1 MKEVHETFALAVKQH
16 QAGHSAEAEALYRR
30 VIEALPDCAAA
41 LNNLGLLIA
50 REEAVEMFHRA
61 VAAEPGYVDA
71 LLNLSGT
78 LYGAEDFRGA
88 DLFYQRAL
96 ALIPERGEDLF
107 RLARVLQTQG
117 RDEEAVA
124 QYERAVAL
132 DPAMTGAL
140 CNLAALHG
148 KAKRRERAAECLR
161 LALHNDPA
169 SNVLNYNMAIVLKQ
183 QGRLSEAAAHSAR
196 MSHPQPLRVETAAAQ
211 QRVVLLASALVG
223 NVPTDCLLPTQANTL
238 VTWQVEYATDEQ
250 EQQLPAYDVAF
261 NAIGNADVIDA
272 ALPRLRRFGGKRPLL
287 NDPQAVAQ
295 TRRDRLHAL
304 LAGLPGVV
312 VPLVLRVEQA
322 ELVSSSLP
330 ARLAEAGI
338 GFPVLV
344 RPIVGHG
351 GEAVSFV
358 ENAERLADLD
368 LHEADAYYVIAYHDY
383 RAADGHYRKY
393 RAIFVD
399 GVPYAYHLA
408 ISRHWLVHYFSADML
423 AGSWKREEEARFLN
437 DPAAT
442 LGAATWAQVA
452 AIGRRL
458 GLDYAGLDFS
468 ILPSG
473 EILVFE
479 ANATM
484 SVHLN
489 ESIADFPYKHACVP
503 AIFHAFTAM
512 IDRHAGAAAIRALN
526 HNCLPFPATGA
537 PR

>member
-1 MKEVHETFALAVKQH
+1 MSVTVMKEVHETFTLAVKHH
-16 QAGHSAEAEALYRR
+16 QAGHAAEAEALYRR

-41 LNNLGLLIA
+41 LNNLGLLIS

-61 VAAEPGYVDA
+61 VAAEPDYVDA

-78 LYGAEDFRGA
+78 LYGADDLRGA

-107 RLARVLQTQG
+107 RLARVLQMQG
-117 RDEEAVA
+117 RDEDAVT
-124 QYERAVAL
+124 QYERVVAL
-132 DPAMTGAL
+132 DPALTGAL
-140 CNLAALHG
+140 CNLASLHG
-148 KAKRRERAAECLR
+148 KAKRRGRAAECLR

-183 QGRLSEAAAHSAR
+183 QGRLKEAAAHSAM
-196 MSHPQPLRVETAAAQ
+196 MSLPQPLTVKTAPGQ

-223 NVPTDCLLPTQANTL
+223 NVPLECLLPADANTL
-238 VTWQVEYATDEQ
+238 VNWQVEYTTDEQ
-250 EQQLPAYDVAF
+250 ERELPAYDVAF

-272 ALPRLRRFGGKRPLL
+272 ALPRLQRFRKQRSLL
-287 NDPQAVAQ
+287 NDPGAVAR
-295 TRRDRLHAL
+295 TRRDRLPTL

-312 VPLVLRVEQA
+312 VPLVQRVEHA
-322 ELVSSSLP
+322 ELSSFSLP

-338 GFPVLV
+338 GFPLLV

-351 GEAVSFV
+351 GEGVSFV
-358 ENAERLADLD
+358 ENAEQLANLD
-368 LHEADAYYVIAYHDY
+368 LHEADAYYTIAYHDY
-383 RAADGHYRKY
+383 RAADGHFRKY

-408 ISRHWLVHYFSADML
+408 ISQQWLVHYFSSDML
-423 AGSWKREEEARFLN
+423 AGAWKREEEARFLS
-437 DPAAT
+437 DPAAA
-442 LGAATWAQVA
+442 LGAAVWAQVA
-452 AIGRRL
+452 AIGRCV

-468 ILPSG
+468 VLPSG

-489 ESIADFPYKHACVP
+489 DNAAEFPYKHACVP
-503 AIFHAFTAM
+503 AIFHAFNAM
-512 IDRHAGAAAIRALN
+512 IDRHAKAAAA
-526 HNCLPFPATGA
+526 
-537 PR
+537 